1 LKDEI
6 KNHFNIDKRGKKKI
20 RNKKNMDQIGKKII
34 YNKLRWKD
42 EIENK

>member
-6 KNHFNIDKRGKKKI
+6 KKHFNIDKRAKKKI

-42 EIENK
+42 EIKNK

>member
-6 KNHFNIDKRGKKKI
+6 KNHFNIDKRAKKKI

>member
-1 LKDEI
+1 LKDKI
-6 KNHFNIDKRGKKKI
+6 KNHFNIDKRAKKKI